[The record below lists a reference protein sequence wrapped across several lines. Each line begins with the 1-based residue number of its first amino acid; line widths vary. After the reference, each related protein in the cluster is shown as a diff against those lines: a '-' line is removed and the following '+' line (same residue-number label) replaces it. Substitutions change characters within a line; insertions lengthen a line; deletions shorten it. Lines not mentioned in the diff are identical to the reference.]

1 MNQKIVVIAIAVF
14 AAIGCGE
21 KEQEFTTQT
30 QKEIV
35 LSGSNTE
42 KTEEKIREVDS
53 LLETAEKM
61 QEKNGKAI
69 KKAEKERKEQAKLW
83 AGSCGNKDCGNHIAT
98 TEK

>member
-21 KEQEFTTQT
+21 KEQEFTTKT

-53 LLETAEKM
+53 LLEMAEKM
-61 QEKNGKAI
+61 QERNEKVIEKT
-69 KKAEKERKEQAKLW
+69 KKAQKKNVDLW
-83 AGSCGNKDCGNHIAT
+83 AGSCSNKDCGNHIAT

>member
-21 KEQEFTTQT
+21 KEQEFTTKT

-42 KTEEKIREVDS
+42 KTEEINDS
-53 LLETAEKM
+53 IGHFGSHHSFYHAF
-61 QEKNGKAI
+61 AI
-69 KKAEKERKEQAKLW
+69 
-83 AGSCGNKDCGNHIAT
+83 CGVCGGVFWRA
-98 TEK
+98 